1 MDKGQAFKR
10 LRFRSG
16 LENPHEP
23 HSRVIWIWKKFFRI
37 GSMALILQDALA
49 YAFVIA
55 VVAAFLAW
63 ARNAFPARKPN
74 EAVLKKFGGKSK
86 LAFWVDAAA
95 IPTVFVLCA
104 VYYLALVAV
113 KTAFFFAIVA
123 AGAVMR
129 FAASAAFGKGFWEFY
144 SSVHAGFDTMKA
156 YLLVS
161 VVLLLLC
168 IPFLFD
174 GLLHRVS
181 ITDSGVDYYDS
192 FSFSTRHYSW
202 NEFASLEARGL
213 GTPEGYFII
222 RFNDGKRIDTQNEA
236 WDAAE
241 EESAAGFVS
250 LKTGLPLKPAG

>member
-1 MDKGQAFKR
+1 
-10 LRFRSG
+10 
-16 LENPHEP
+16 
-23 HSRVIWIWKKFFRI
+23 
-37 GSMALILQDALA
+37 MALILQDALA

-113 KTAFFFAIVA
+113 KTALFPKPPGAVYYSIPSAELFVPAFFFAIVS

-156 YLLVS
+156 YRLVS

-192 FSFSTRHYSW
+192 FSFSTVHYSW
-202 NEFASLEARGL
+202 NEFTSLEARGM

-222 RFNDGKRIDTQNEA
+222 RFNDGGRIDTQNEA
-236 WDAAE
+236 WGADE